1 MFEKYKSLNDIVS
14 LIENSYDEKKVDIT
28 EAFFC
33 EGINTV
39 VEIKGRVIKISSD
52 KIWTEELLDILN
64 FMDRYENFHII
75 IKSSKVRIE
84 HKTGLMFPYIE
95 LIQVSIDPSVNFK
108 QTLEFLNKLDMA
120 NKNIRIMAENSGNT
134 WLVKVDYNNPKG
146 KFSFEYY
153 DSKREIRYSA
163 TTDKIKSS
171 GTELFSYEEKMYL
184 TSLNLGK
191 MAITQKKKEGT
202 LF

>member
-1 MFEKYKSLNDIVS
+1 MFEKYKSLNDIAS
-14 LIENSYDEKKVDIT
+14 LIDNASAETKVNIT

-39 VEIKGRVIKISSD
+39 VEIKGKVVRISSD
-52 KIWTEELLDILN
+52 KIWTKELLDILN
-64 FMDRYENFHII
+64 FMFQYGNFHITVE
-75 IKSSKVRIE
+75 SSKVRIE
-84 HKTGLMFPYIE
+84 YKTGFMFPYIE
-95 LIQVSIDPSVNFK
+95 LIQVRIDPSLNFK

-134 WLVKVDYNNPKG
+134 WLVKVDYNKPKG

-153 DSKREIRYSA
+153 DSKREIRYSS
-163 TTDKIKSS
+163 TSDKAESF
-171 GTELFSYEEKMYL
+171 GTELFTFEEKMYL
-184 TSLNLGK
+184 TSPNLGK
-191 MAITQKKKEGT
+191 MITSKAKKEGT

>member
-14 LIENSYDEKKVDIT
+14 LIENSYDEKFVDIT

-75 IKSSKVRIE
+75 IKSSKVHIE

-95 LIQVSIDPSVNFK
+95 LIQVSIDHSLNFK

-120 NKNIRIMAENSGNT
+120 NKNIRIIAENSGNK

-153 DSKREIRYSA
+153 DSKREMFFINKNDR
-163 TTDKIKSS
+163 
-171 GTELFSYEEKMYL
+171 MYL
-184 TSLNLGK
+184 DEKNNFH
-191 MAITQKKKEGT
+191 
-202 LF
+202 LFYFLSF

>member
-14 LIENSYDEKKVDIT
+14 LIENSYDEKFVDIT

-75 IKSSKVRIE
+75 IKSSKVHIE

-95 LIQVSIDPSVNFK
+95 LIQVSIDHSLNFK

-120 NKNIRIMAENSGNT
+120 NKNIRIIAENSGNK

-153 DSKREIRYSA
+153 DSKREIRYSTA
-163 TTDKIKSS
+163 ADKIKSF
-171 GTELFSYEEKMYL
+171 GTELFTYEEKMHL
-184 TSLNLGK
+184 TSPNLGK
-191 MAITQKKKEGT
+191 MVIKQSKKEGT

>member
-1 MFEKYKSLNDIVS
+1 M
-14 LIENSYDEKKVDIT
+14 VDIT

-33 EGINTV
+33 EGVNTV

-75 IKSSKVRIE
+75 IKNSKVHIE
-84 HKTGLMFPYIE
+84 HKTGIMFPYIE
-95 LIQVSIDPSVNFK
+95 LIQVSIDPSLNFK

-120 NKNIRIMAENSGNT
+120 NKNIRIIAENSGNK

-153 DSKREIRYSA
+153 DSKREIRYSTA
-163 TTDKIKSS
+163 ADKIKSS
-171 GTELFSYEEKMYL
+171 GTELFTFEEKMQL
-184 TSLNLGK
+184 TSPNLGK
-191 MAITQKKKEGT
+191 MVIKQSKKEGT

>member
-33 EGINTV
+33 EGVNTV

-75 IKSSKVRIE
+75 IKNSKVHIE
-84 HKTGLMFPYIE
+84 HKTGIVFPYIE
-95 LIQVSIDPSVNFK
+95 LIQVSIDPSLNFK

-120 NKNIRIMAENSGNT
+120 NKNIRIIAENSGNK

-153 DSKREIRYSA
+153 DSKREIRYSTA
-163 TTDKIKSS
+163 ADKIKSS
-171 GTELFSYEEKMYL
+171 GTELFTFEEKMQL
-184 TSLNLGK
+184 TSPNLGK
-191 MAITQKKKEGT
+191 MVIKQSKKEGT

>member
-14 LIENSYDEKKVDIT
+14 LVENSYDEKMVDIT

-33 EGINTV
+33 EGVNTV

-75 IKSSKVRIE
+75 IKNSKVHIE
-84 HKTGLMFPYIE
+84 HKTGIMFPYIE
-95 LIQVSIDPSVNFK
+95 LIQVSIDPSLNFK

-120 NKNIRIMAENSGNT
+120 NKNIRIIAENSGNK

-163 TTDKIKSS
+163 AADKIKSS
-171 GTELFSYEEKMYL
+171 GTELFTFEEKMQL
-184 TSLNLGK
+184 TSPNLGK
-191 MAITQKKKEGT
+191 MVIKQSKKEGT

>member
-33 EGINTV
+33 EGVNTV

-75 IKSSKVRIE
+75 IKNSKVHIE
-84 HKTGLMFPYIE
+84 HKTGIMFPYIE
-95 LIQVSIDPSVNFK
+95 LIQVSIDPSLNFK

-120 NKNIRIMAENSGNT
+120 NKNIRIIAENSGNK

-153 DSKREIRYSA
+153 DSKREIRYSTA
-163 TTDKIKSS
+163 ADKIKSS
-171 GTELFSYEEKMYL
+171 GTELFTFEEKMQL
-184 TSLNLGK
+184 TSPNLGK
-191 MAITQKKKEGT
+191 MVIKQSKKEGT

>member
-14 LIENSYDEKKVDIT
+14 LIENSYDEKFVDIT

-75 IKSSKVRIE
+75 IKNSKVHIE
-84 HKTGLMFPYIE
+84 HKTGIMFPYIE
-95 LIQVSIDPSVNFK
+95 LIQVSIDPSLNFK

-120 NKNIRIMAENSGNT
+120 NKNIRIIAENSGNK

-153 DSKREIRYSA
+153 DSKREIRYSTA
-163 TTDKIKSS
+163 ADKIKSF
-171 GTELFSYEEKMYL
+171 GTELFTYEEKMHL
-184 TSLNLGK
+184 TSPNLGK
-191 MAITQKKKEGT
+191 MVIKQSKKEGT

>member
-28 EAFFC
+28 EVFFC

-84 HKTGLMFPYIE
+84 HKTGIMFPYIE

-120 NKNIRIMAENSGNT
+120 NKNIRIMAENSGNK

-153 DSKREIRYSA
+153 DSKREIRYSTA
-163 TTDKIKSS
+163 ADKIKSF
-171 GTELFSYEEKMYL
+171 GTDLFSYEEKMYL
-184 TSLNLGK
+184 TSPNLGK

>member
-1 MFEKYKSLNDIVS
+1 
-14 LIENSYDEKKVDIT
+14 
-28 EAFFC
+28 
-33 EGINTV
+33 
-39 VEIKGRVIKISSD
+39 
-52 KIWTEELLDILN
+52 
-64 FMDRYENFHII
+64 MDRYENFHII

-84 HKTGLMFPYIE
+84 HKTGIMFPYIE
-95 LIQVSIDPSVNFK
+95 LIQVSIDPSLNFK

-120 NKNIRIMAENSGNT
+120 NKNIRIIAENSGNK

-146 KFSFEYY
+146 KLSFEYY

-163 TTDKIKSS
+163 TADKIKSS

-184 TSLNLGK
+184 TSPNLGK
-191 MAITQKKKEGT
+191 MMITQKKKEGT